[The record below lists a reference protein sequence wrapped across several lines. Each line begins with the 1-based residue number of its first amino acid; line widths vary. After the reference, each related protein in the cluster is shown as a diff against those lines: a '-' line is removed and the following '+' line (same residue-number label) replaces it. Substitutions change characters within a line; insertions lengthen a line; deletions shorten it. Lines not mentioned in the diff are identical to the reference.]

1 MPWWTARALLTRGRR
16 TDVPRIVHLLHLPRV
31 IAGGDLQPFSQE
43 ATPLLRAASSRCCFA
58 PLLEKAGLPTI
69 RFHDLRHTCATLL
82 LISNVSAKVVSE
94 MPGHASIAIT
104 LGTYSRVLPT
114 MQGGATRAPEDMLR

>member
-1 MPWWTARALLTRGRR
+1 
-16 TDVPRIVHLLHLPRV
+16 V

-43 ATPLLRAASSRCCFA
+43 APPLLRAASSRCCFA

-69 RFHDLRHTCATLL
+69 HFHDLRHTCATLL

-94 MPGHASIAIT
+94 MPGHARIAIT

-114 MQGGATRAPEDMLR
+114 VQGGATRALEDMLR